1 MASVAQKPSKLDF
14 SDPSQEITRTKKS
27 SEKLPKT
34 KISVCDVM
42 KNNTSSIIKKME
54 IQVPAYLEQYADL
67 YTAYLKSF
75 DQVFGTCYIA
85 EKEFFDKLNIDQN
98 TLKSFD
104 YFSGA
109 FRDAIST
116 QIDASTQYLNYYVKS
131 KLSAI
136 DSFDRYA
143 QVMMRAYANM
153 LSQFNLAFKNK
164 K

>member
-1 MASVAQKPSKLDF
+1 MASIVEKPSELNSSQITGIKKPSK
-14 SDPSQEITRTKKS
+14 KS
-27 SEKLPKT
+27 PQA

-42 KNNTSSIIKKME
+42 KNNTSVIIKKME
-54 IQVPAYLEQYADL
+54 MQVPSYLEQYTDL

-104 YFSGA
+104 YFSNA

-116 QIDASTQYLNYYVKS
+116 QIDASTQYLNYYVKT

-143 QVMMRAYANM
+143 QVMMRVYANM